1 MGTST
6 SGKGRGSNKPLVP
19 SHADADPGKPLP
31 EPQGHRFKGFRTEF
45 GRAVAGTGGTF
56 RAALGRFAR
65 DATGGADI
73 GPRRFGP
80 AYTTGG
86 GLVDL
91 LTDLQGGGTGEAAT
105 GSDLSDLVGQPLE
118 IAAEAIADKLAPDNA
133 DRELVR
139 ISLQEAIAE
148 ALPDVEVFDPAS
160 LTPDNI
166 IALLV
171 EFFTQVLF
179 REITLEAGDA
189 WKKADTPQRTVEA
202 ENELKDIIHASVDRH
217 MSPALVGGLG
227 TVSRAEL
234 EQLQRSAVGEIWR
247 EWSASQ

>member
-6 SGKGRGSNKPLVP
+6 SGKGRGNNKPLVP

-31 EPQGHRFKGFRTEF
+31 EPQGQRFRGFRTEF
-45 GRAVAGTGGTF
+45 GKAVAGTGGTF

-65 DATGGADI
+65 DATGGAGV

-80 AYTTGG
+80 AYVAGG
-86 GLVDL
+86 SLVEL

-105 GSDLSDLVGQPLE
+105 GSDLSGLVNQPLE
-118 IAAEAIADKLAPDNA
+118 IAAEAIANRLAPNNA

-139 ISLQEAIAE
+139 VSLQEAIAE

-171 EFFTQVLF
+171 EFFTQILF

-189 WKKADTPQRTVEA
+189 WNKAETPQRAVEA
-202 ENELKDIIHASVDRH
+202 ENELKDIIHASVDRQ
-217 MSPALVGGLG
+217 MSPALAGGLG
-227 TVSRAEL
+227 AVSRAEV
-234 EQLQRSAVGEIWR
+234 ERLQRSALEDIWR
-247 EWSASQ
+247 EWSAGQ